1 MPGPAQGPGAPG
13 APGVPGAP
21 GGDKPA
27 SGGATGPLIKD
38 VTTATFMADVIEAS
52 RTVPVIVDFWAP
64 WCGPCKQLG
73 PILEKLVTAAGGKV
87 RLAKVD
93 IDQNQALAGQL
104 RIQSIPM
111 VYAFF
116 GGRPV
121 DGFAGAVPE
130 SQVKAF
136 IDTLIAN
143 AGGAPGGDGP
153 DIAKLIAEARETLA
167 KGDEGGALSLYS
179 QVLEHDEKNVDAL
192 AGLARCYIASGETEA
207 AESILAELPDS
218 AKNHVDAQAAR
229 AALELKAQGSALAGE
244 AAALEA
250 KVVADPNDH
259 QSRYDLAVALL
270 SNNQREAS
278 VDHLL
283 EIMRRKRDWNDSAA
297 RKQLV
302 KMFEAWGAQ
311 DPLTIEG
318 RQRLSAILFS

>member
-13 APGVPGAP
+13 IPGAP
-21 GGDKPA
+21 GGNKPA
-27 SGGATGPLIKD
+27 AAGDAGALIKD

-52 RTVPVIVDFWAP
+52 RTVPIIVDFWAP

-136 IDTLIAN
+136 IDNLVAN
-143 AGGAPGGDGP
+143 AGGAPGDDGP
-153 DIAKLIAEARETLA
+153 DIAKLIAEAREALA
-167 KGDEGGALSLYS
+167 KGDEGGALALYS

-207 AESILAELPDS
+207 AQSILDELPDS
-218 AKNHVDAQAAR
+218 AKNHADAQAAR
-229 AALELKAQGSALAGE
+229 ATLELKAQGAAVAGE
-244 AAALEA
+244 TAALEA
-250 KVVADPNDH
+250 KVAADPADH
-259 QSRYDLAVALL
+259 QARFDLAVALL

>member
-1 MPGPAQGPGAPG
+1 MSTTTGSPGTPGPAQGPGTPG
-13 APGVPGAP
+13 DQGNAA
-21 GGDKPA
+21 A
-27 SGGATGPLIKD
+27 GPLIKD
-38 VTTATFMADVIEAS
+38 VTTASFMADVIETS

-116 GGRPV
+116 GGRPL
-121 DGFAGAVPE
+121 DGFAGAIPE

-136 IDTLIAN
+136 IDNVIAA
-143 AGGAPGGDGP
+143 AGGTPGDGGP
-153 DIAKLIAEARETLA
+153 DLARMVADARALLE
-167 KGDEGGALSLYS
+167 KGDDGGALSLYS
-179 QVLEHDEKNVDAL
+179 EVLQHDDKNVDAL

-207 AESILAELPDS
+207 AQGLLDGLPESAANHPD
-218 AKNHVDAQAAR
+218 AMAAR
-229 AALELKAQGSALAGE
+229 AALELRAAGAALSGE

-250 KVVADPNDH
+250 RVAAEPTDL
-259 QSRYDLAVALL
+259 QARYDLALAHFAA
-270 SNNQREAS
+270 NRREAA
-278 VDHLL
+278 VDQLI
-283 EIMRRKRDWNDSAA
+283 EIVRRKRDWNDSAA

-302 KMFEAWGAQ
+302 KMFEAWGPQ

-318 RQRLSAILFS
+318 RQRLSAILFA